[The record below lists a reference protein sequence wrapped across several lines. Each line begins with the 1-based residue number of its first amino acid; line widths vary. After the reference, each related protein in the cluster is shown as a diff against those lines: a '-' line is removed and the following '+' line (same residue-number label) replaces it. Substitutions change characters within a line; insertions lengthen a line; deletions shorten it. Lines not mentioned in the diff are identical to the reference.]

1 MLPAC
6 CLPAAHLLPA
16 CCAIDTLSLKPLRS
30 LLHIHF
36 TAAEIVA
43 SLDTACEDWD
53 AGRLD
58 HEAQHNTMVH
68 LWQVA
73 EAAGVAAAA
82 KRIIAVGRKLFR
94 ETEGRRPPSGGKCAA
109 RPQALG
115 RRDETMKEPEDMPL
129 FGAEGLRQLE
139 RVNEE
144 IARNGRAGQKHQPA
158 LPLFTTSDQATAA
171 PGAWTG

>member
-1 MLPAC
+1 MRPTTTY
-6 CLPAAHLLPA
+6 
-16 CCAIDTLSLKPLRS
+16 TLVGL
-30 LLHIHF
+30 HF

-53 AGRLD
+53 AGRID

-94 ETEGRRPPSGGKCAA
+94 ETEGRRPCPCSRRA
-109 RPQALG
+109 R
-115 RRDETMKEPEDMPL
+115 RRRRRLAMFDVVMLIIFIIFVLVKDRP
-129 FGAEGLRQLE
+129 R
-139 RVNEE
+139 
-144 IARNGRAGQKHQPA
+144 
-158 LPLFTTSDQATAA
+158 
-171 PGAWTG
+171 

>member
-1 MLPAC
+1 MRPEEGLDAHRPR
-6 CLPAAHLLPA
+6 PSHAAHLLPT

-53 AGRLD
+53 AGRID

-73 EAAGVAAAA
+73 EACGRGGMAAAA

-109 RPQALG
+109 RPQA
-115 RRDETMKEPEDMPL
+115 
-129 FGAEGLRQLE
+129 
-139 RVNEE
+139 
-144 IARNGRAGQKHQPA
+144 RAGGMRH
-158 LPLFTTSDQATAA
+158 
-171 PGAWTG
+171 

>member
-6 CLPAAHLLPA
+6 CPPAAT

-73 EAAGVAAAA
+73 EACWRG
-82 KRIIAVGRKLFR
+82 GCR
-94 ETEGRRPPSGGKCAA
+94 EAHHCRRSEALSRDRGTPATVRRQMRGPAPS
-109 RPQALG
+109 PG

-144 IARNGRAGQKHQPA
+144 RAQRQGRPEASAGPAPVHDRQRPRRARGQDEVPN
-158 LPLFTTSDQATAA
+158 TT
-171 PGAWTG
+171 G

>member
-1 MLPAC
+1 MSGAGAVPRCHQAGLHGHHVPGHVLDAYR
-6 CLPAAHLLPA
+6 PRPSHAAHLLPA

-58 HEAQHNTMVH
+58 HEAQHSTMVH
-68 LWQVA
+68 IWQVA
-73 EAAGVAAAA
+73 EASGVAAAA

-109 RPQALG
+109 RPQA
-115 RRDETMKEPEDMPL
+115 
-129 FGAEGLRQLE
+129 
-139 RVNEE
+139 
-144 IARNGRAGQKHQPA
+144 RAGGMRH
-158 LPLFTTSDQATAA
+158 
-171 PGAWTG
+171 

>member
-1 MLPAC
+1 MRANLSLEARAQALDAHRPR
-6 CLPAAHLLPA
+6 PSRAAHLLPT

-53 AGRLD
+53 AGRID
-58 HEAQHNTMVH
+58 HEAKHNTMVH
-68 LWQVA
+68 IWQVA

-109 RPQALG
+109 RPQA
-115 RRDETMKEPEDMPL
+115 
-129 FGAEGLRQLE
+129 
-139 RVNEE
+139 
-144 IARNGRAGQKHQPA
+144 RAGGMRH
-158 LPLFTTSDQATAA
+158 
-171 PGAWTG
+171 

>member
-1 MLPAC
+1 MRPTTTY
-6 CLPAAHLLPA
+6 
-16 CCAIDTLSLKPLRS
+16 TLVGL
-30 LLHIHF
+30 HF

-53 AGRLD
+53 AGRID

-73 EAAGVAAAA
+73 EASGVAAAA

-109 RPQALG
+109 RPQA
-115 RRDETMKEPEDMPL
+115 
-129 FGAEGLRQLE
+129 
-139 RVNEE
+139 
-144 IARNGRAGQKHQPA
+144 RAGGMRQ
-158 LPLFTTSDQATAA
+158 
-171 PGAWTG
+171 

>member
-1 MLPAC
+1 MTPGW
-6 CLPAAHLLPA
+6 AARPPWCQRKGSTLRPRPSHAARLLPT

-58 HEAQHNTMVH
+58 HEAQHSTMVH
-68 LWQVA
+68 IWQVA

-82 KRIIAVGRKLFR
+82 QRIIAVGRKLFR
-94 ETEGRRPPSGGKCAA
+94 
-109 RPQALG
+109 
-115 RRDETMKEPEDMPL
+115 
-129 FGAEGLRQLE
+129 
-139 RVNEE
+139 
-144 IARNGRAGQKHQPA
+144 
-158 LPLFTTSDQATAA
+158 
-171 PGAWTG
+171 